1 MIQKKKDRMIIII
14 LSIFYLT
21 VGFGFLLGGASSD
34 SRFYTFDNAFI
45 KINGIILI
53 VSCIG
58 LLFKKEIA
66 RKGIIS
72 ALVLAV
78 AEIFIG
84 VPKES
89 EIQKSVNDIC
99 IMLMIYVPGLIYFI
113 VIKKRNYF
121 N

>member
-1 MIQKKKDRMIIII
+1 MIQKKKDRITIII
-14 LSIFYLT
+14 LSIFYITIGL
-21 VGFGFLLGGASSD
+21 GFLFGGASSD
-34 SRFYTFDNAFI
+34 IRFYAFDNLFI
-45 KINGIILI
+45 RINGIFLI

-66 RKGIIS
+66 RKGIILS
-72 ALVLAV
+72 LVLAV
-78 AEIFIG
+78 VEIFIG

-89 EIQKSVNDIC
+89 EIQKMINDIC

-113 VIKKRNYF
+113 VIKNRNYF